1 MVGGVTLNG
10 QQIYQEALQDVQKLE
25 EDIRGTY
32 ETPVSYMI
40 G

>member
-1 MVGGVTLNG
+1 MIGGVSLNG
-10 QQIYQEALQDVQKLE
+10 QQIFQEAQQDIQKLE

-32 ETPVSYMI
+32 ETPVTYMI